1 MKVNPMDGI
10 ERMERN
16 PIIVE
21 KNMNVKKPME
31 DISKVAVEKNKP
43 KFDDEKNL
51 ENILKDFKKKLEKL
65 RIIFRGEAEFSID
78 RESNMI
84 IVKIKDKETGEIIRQ
99 IPPEVV
105 LKIAKSIEEFLGLL
119 LDERV

>member
-21 KNMNVKKPME
+21 KNMNMKKPME

>member
-1 MKVNPMDGI
+1 MKVNPTDGI
-10 ERMERN
+10 GGLERN
-16 PIIVE
+16 PAIVE
-21 KNMNVKKPME
+21 ETMNLRKPIE
-31 DISKVAVEKNKP
+31 DTPSATVETGKP
-43 KFDDEKNL
+43 KTDDEKNL

-65 RIIFRGEAEFSID
+65 KLIFRGKAEFSID
-78 RESNMI
+78 RDTNMV

-119 LDERV
+119 LDERA

>member
-1 MKVNPMDGI
+1 MKINPMDGI

-21 KNMNVKKPME
+21 KNMNMKKPME

-84 IVKIKDKETGEIIRQ
+84 IVRIKDKETGEIIRQ

>member
-21 KNMNVKKPME
+21 KKMNVEKPIE

-43 KFDDEKNL
+43 KFDDKKNL
-51 ENILKDFKKKLEKL
+51 EDILKDFKKKLEKL

>member
-1 MKVNPMDGI
+1 MKVNPTDGI
-10 ERMERN
+10 GKLERN
-16 PIIVE
+16 PMIVE
-21 KNMNVKKPME
+21 ETMNLRETIEDKPNVGIE
-31 DISKVAVEKNKP
+31 PGKP
-43 KFDDEKNL
+43 KINDERSL
-51 ENILKDFKKKLEKL
+51 EDILKDFKKKLEKL
-65 RIIFRGEAEFSID
+65 KLIFRGEAEFSID
-78 RESNMI
+78 RETNMI